1 MQSHRSIN
9 DKQDRSIGLVMEKMQ
24 FAALVLM
31 TMLTIKLLVLPR
43 WAVSTHTMSTVRWL
57 MAGGTALLG
66 VQFLLQFTLQ
76 LRTTGH
82 INQAIML
89 NLALFI
95 PCSALISL
103 AVLYLQRRGRITHL
117 ERFISLPIWALAMIL
132 IAIGIKVDG
141 GRMDSVAPTLKQAEI
156 VASSGYALMQFFYS
170 IQSMREMRRIKQA
183 IANYYDEDM
192 DSMLQW
198 MQLSIVVL
206 TLMAVLVPIMIFGN
220 GSWLAIFGLLVFGG
234 LFYLVDSFCLYAVSS
249 APAKVQEAEE
259 SEDNDKTE
267 EKMDN
272 DSAINTKVNAIDMEA
287 MQRVSTAIEHWIE
300 LGGYLQSGLKLPSAA
315 EEIGVPRYQLSSWLK
330 MQGKHYSDWITYL
343 RINEAKRILK
353 KNREW
358 SNEAV
363 AQHCGFSDRSYF
375 QKKFKESTGMTPA
388 DYLLTLTD

>member
-1 MQSHRSIN
+1 
-9 DKQDRSIGLVMEKMQ
+9 MEKMQ

-220 GSWLAIFGLLVFGG
+220 GNWLASFGLLVFGG
-234 LFYLVDSFCLYAVSS
+234 IFYLIDSFCLYAVSS

-300 LGGYLQSGLKLPSAA
+300 LGGYLQ
-315 EEIGVPRYQLSSWLK
+315 SSWLK

>member
-1 MQSHRSIN
+1 
-9 DKQDRSIGLVMEKMQ
+9 MEKMQ

-31 TMLTIKLLVLPR
+31 TILTIKLLVLPR
-43 WAVSTHTMSTVRWL
+43 WSVNTPTMSTVRWL
-57 MAGGTALLG
+57 MAAGTALLG

-89 NLALFI
+89 NIALFI
-95 PCSALISL
+95 PCSALLSL
-103 AVLYLQRRGRITHL
+103 AVLYLHRRGRVTYL
-117 ERFISLPIWALAMIL
+117 EKFIGLPIWFLAMIL

-141 GRMDSVAPTLKQAEI
+141 GKIDSFAPTLKLAEI
-156 VASSGYALMQFFYS
+156 GASTSYALMQFFYS
-170 IQSMREMRRIKQA
+170 IQSMREMRRIRQA

-220 GSWLAIFGLLVFGG
+220 GSWLASFGLLVFGG

-259 SEDNDKTE
+259 SEDDDEAE
-267 EKMDN
+267 EKEN
-272 DSAINTKVNAIDMEA
+272 SSTSSTKAETIDIEV
-287 MQRVSTAIEHWIE
+287 MQRVTTAVERWI
-300 LGGYLQSGLKLPSAA
+300 LKGGHLQSGLKLPSAA
-315 EEIGVPRYQLSSWLK
+315 NEIGIPRYQLSAWLK
-330 MQGKHYSDWITYL
+330 QQGKHYSDWMTHL
-343 RINEAKRILK
+343 RIDEAKRILK
-353 KNREW
+353 ENRDW

-388 DYLLTLTD
+388 DYLQTLQNQQASDPEKAE